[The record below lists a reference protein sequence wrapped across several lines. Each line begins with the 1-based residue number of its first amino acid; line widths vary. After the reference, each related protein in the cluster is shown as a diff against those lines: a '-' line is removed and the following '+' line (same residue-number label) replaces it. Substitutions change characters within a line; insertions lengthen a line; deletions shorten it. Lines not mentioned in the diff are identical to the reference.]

1 MSKKLRKYIAALDY
15 IDKTLI
21 IFSAAS
27 GELYIISLASV
38 IKAPAGIPSASFTF
52 VISLTTGILKKSYK

>member
-15 IDKTLI
+15 TDKTLI
-21 IFSAAS
+21 IFSAACGGLS
-27 GELYIISLASV
+27 IISLASV
-38 IKAPAGIPSASFTF
+38 IKAPAGIASASFTF